1 MKKMIKINLLLFFI
15 IIFFGNQVINAK
27 DYPNEYV
34 SIKYKLKNYSI
45 IASNQMA
52 IWIKDLKGNYITTI
66 YATKFMARG
75 GYKERE
81 DCCPIWRSEVNWE
94 NASKKEIDSV
104 SAATQKSGIQ
114 EVLWNCRDKNG
125 SLVKAGTYI
134 YQIEVN
140 IYYDERILFI
150 GKIEI
155 GGNKNSSKPE
165 IKYYHTKYSDKKKKV
180 DKALKKYGN
189 IIESVEVSYTPK

>member
-1 MKKMIKINLLLFFI
+1 MKKIIKMSLFLFFI
-15 IIFFGNQVINAK
+15 IIFFGSQKTNTEE
-27 DYPNEYV
+27 YPNGYIK
-34 SIKYKLKNYSI
+34 IKYKLQNYSI
-45 IASNQMA
+45 IASNQIA

-66 YATKFMARG
+66 YATKFMANG
-75 GYKERE
+75 GYKKRE
-81 DCCPIWRSEVNWE
+81 DCCPVWRSEANWE
-94 NASKKEIDSV
+94 KATKNEIDSV

-125 SLVKAGTYI
+125 KLVNAGTYI
-134 YQIEVN
+134 YQIEAN

-155 GGNKNSSKPE
+155 GSNKNSSKPE
-165 IKYYHTKYSDKKKKV
+165 IKSYHTKYNDRKKKV

-189 IIESVEVSYTPK
+189 IIEAVEVSYSPK